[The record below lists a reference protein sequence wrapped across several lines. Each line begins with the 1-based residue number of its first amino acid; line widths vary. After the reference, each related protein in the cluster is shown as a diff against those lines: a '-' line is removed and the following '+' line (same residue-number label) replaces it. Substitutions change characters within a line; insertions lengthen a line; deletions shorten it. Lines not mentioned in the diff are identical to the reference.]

1 MWDEREEEEEEE
13 EEEGRAARLRRQWGR
28 RCGRA
33 GRQARGGERVVLQHV
48 CARYDD
54 LSVSVAAQWVTR
66 QRARAP
72 AGGHLS
78 RAARGGGAGRR
89 DRPDVPNAKK
99 ALKGCC
105 GQTSALCEAI
115 GRQHQQ
121 QVTGRREWGMNSSSS
136 SSSSNAGRG
145 RGRWDG

>member
-1 MWDEREEEEEEE
+1 MWDERGEEE

-66 QRARAP
+66 RRARAC
-72 AGGHLS
+72 
-78 RAARGGGAGRR
+78 RR
-89 DRPDVPNAKK
+89 PPFAS
-99 ALKGCC
+99 G
-105 GQTSALCEAI
+105 
-115 GRQHQQ
+115 
-121 QVTGRREWGMNSSSS
+121 TGRRGRQTRPTRRTQCEEGAEGLLRADISFCAKQLDDSINSK
-136 SSSSNAGRG
+136 
-145 RGRWDG
+145 